1 MLLPKK
7 AIVIAAVST
16 FATIS
21 YASSA
26 QAITF
31 SLTPGV
37 TRSNGATEGAFSSFY
52 KDPNTTTIDFNKGT
66 VPTTTTTTTEFAS
79 YSFAHNQTGWQPISG
94 VSQSSVTSDQWAPAN
109 PDGTD
114 NTSTYLEVFTGD
126 AVTIT
131 LQQTLNAFGIDWGAI
146 SQDNTFSFYNG
157 DKLVQQFTSANVE
170 RVAEQYGVENAKQG
184 QWNGYLEFYSES
196 SNDNF
201 NKIVISQGSIAGGG
215 FESDNHSFHIGT
227 GKYIA
232 TPEPGVALGM
242 LAIGGIVFLRKH
254 HKNKSLV

>member
-16 FATIS
+16 LATIS
-21 YASSA
+21 YAGSA

-31 SLTPGV
+31 SLTSGI

-52 KDPNTTTIDFNKGT
+52 NDPNTRTIDFNDGT
-66 VPTTTTTTTEFAS
+66 VPTTGFAT
-79 YSFAHNQTGWQPISG
+79 YSFANDQAGWQPTSEA
-94 VSQSSVTSDQWAPAN
+94 SKSSVTSDKWAPAN
-109 PDGTD
+109 PAGTD

-157 DKLVQQFTSANVE
+157 DKLVQQFTSADVE
-170 RVAEQYGVENAKQG
+170 PVAEKYGVKNAKQG

-232 TPEPGVALGM
+232 TPEPSAALGM